1 MNAFDWLPD
10 LLSRYAAEQVTVTA
24 SGSLGAARVL
34 ELDAQAWGRAAAA
47 AAHSELRWAG
57 AWADHLSDHPED
69 YSEDHSGD
77 RLQLTACL
85 RRAGDVLLLRTQVP
99 VAAPFL
105 PSHTP
110 HYPGA
115 SRMERHIRDM
125 YGVLF
130 TGHPD
135 PRRWTR
141 HHAWG
146 KTEHPL
152 RREFPL
158 AGTRGNRPP
167 RTDHDYRF
175 VQVQGAGVYE
185 IPVGP
190 VHAGIIEP
198 GHFRFSAVGEEVLNL
213 EERLGYAHKGIE
225 KIAVG
230 RDAVAAAR
238 LAGRVSGDSTVAFAW
253 AACSAMERAA
263 QVEVPPRALH
273 LRAILAERERVA
285 NHLGDIGAI
294 CNDVGFAFA
303 FYQFGRLREA
313 WQRTSGAVFGH
324 RLLMDRVVP
333 GGVAGDIDATAL
345 ARLRADVDPLRRE
358 LNDLLPILYD
368 YPSLEDRLV
377 TTGVLSARIARLLGA
392 TGYVGKASD
401 CDIDA
406 RRDIAYAP
414 YDGLYVKVPVYS
426 EGDVMTRLRVRADEI
441 LISLGLMTD
450 LLGSLPEGSIRADW
464 PMPDPD
470 SEGLGIVEGW
480 RGETLVY
487 ARFGA
492 DGKIAR
498 LFPCDP
504 SWFTWPALEQLIHG
518 NIVPD
523 FPVCNKSVNGS
534 YSGHDL

>member
-10 LLSRYAAEQVTVTA
+10 LLSRFAAEHVVVSANTA
-24 SGSLGAARVL
+24 LGDARLL
-34 ELDAQAWGRAAAA
+34 EIDASAWGRAAAA
-47 AAHSELRWAG
+47 AAQIPLRWAG
-57 AWADHLSDHPED
+57 VWADHLSEQVDSD
-69 YSEDHSGD
+69 V
-77 RLQLTACL
+77 QLTACL
-85 RRAGDVLLLRTQVP
+85 RRAGDVLLLRTR
-99 VAAPFL
+99 VAAQAPAL
-105 PSHTP
+105 PSQTP
-110 HYPGA
+110 YYPGA
-115 SRMERHIRDM
+115 GRMERHVQDM
-125 YGVLF
+125 SGVVF
-130 TGHPD
+130 ADHPD
-135 PRRWTR
+135 PRRWSR

-146 KTEHPL
+146 EHEYPL
-152 RREFPL
+152 RRDFPL
-158 AGTRGNRPP
+158 LGTRGERPA
-167 RTDHDYRF
+167 RTDENYPF
-175 VQVQGAGVYE
+175 LQVQGAGVYE

-213 EERLGYAHKGIE
+213 EQRLGYAHKGIE

-230 RDAVAAAR
+230 RDAFGAAR
-238 LAGRVSGDSTVAFAW
+238 LAARVSGDSTVAFTW
-253 AACSAMERAA
+253 AACRAMEQAA
-263 QVEVPPRALH
+263 QLDVPARTLH
-273 LRAILAERERVA
+273 LRAVLAERERIA

-313 WQRTSGAVFGH
+313 WQRTSDVVFGH
-324 RLLMDRVVP
+324 RLLMDCIVP
-333 GGVAGDIDATAL
+333 GGVRADIGIDAMN
-345 ARLRADVDPLRRE
+345 RLRAEFDPLRRE
-358 LNDLLPILYD
+358 LNELLPILYD

-377 TTGVLSARIARLLGA
+377 TTGVLSERPARLLGV
-392 TGYVGKASD
+392 TGYVGKASN
-401 CDIDA
+401 CDVDA

-414 YDGLYVKVPVYS
+414 YDRLYVKVPVYS

-441 LISLGLMTD
+441 LLSLGLLED
-450 LLGSLPEGSIRADW
+450 LLDSLPGGAVRVEWIRPAV
-464 PMPDPD
+464 D

-492 DGKIAR
+492 DEKIAR

-504 SWFTWPALEQLIHG
+504 SWFAWPALEQLILG

>member
-1 MNAFDWLPD
+1 MSAFDWLPE
-10 LLSRYAAEQVTVTA
+10 LLARLQAEHVLVRAHTA
-24 SGSLGAARVL
+24 SGRAQLL
-34 ELDAQAWGRAAAA
+34 TLDAEDWGRAAAA
-47 AAHSELRWAG
+47 AAQSALRWAG
-57 AWADHLSDHPED
+57 AWSDHIADSIED
-69 YSEDHSGD
+69 S
-77 RLQLTACL
+77 LQLTACL
-85 RRAGDVLLLRTQVP
+85 RRQGDVLLLRTRVSVTAP
-99 VAAPFL
+99 VL

-110 HYPGA
+110 HFPGA
-115 SRMERHIRDM
+115 DRMERHIQDLT
-125 YGVLF
+125 GVVF
-130 TGHPD
+130 SDHPD
-135 PRRWTR
+135 PRRWAR

-146 KTEHPL
+146 ENEYPL
-152 RREFPL
+152 RSDFPL
-158 AGTRGNRPP
+158 MGTRSARPP
-167 RTDHDYRF
+167 RSDDNYRF
-175 VQVQGAGVYE
+175 LQVQGAGVYE

-198 GHFRFSAVGEEVLNL
+198 GHFRFSAVGEEVLHL

-230 RDAVAAAR
+230 RDAAAAAR

-253 AACSAMERAA
+253 AACMAMEQAA
-263 QVEVPPRALH
+263 GPDKIVVPPRALH
-273 LRAILAERERVA
+273 LRAIMAERERIA

-313 WQRTSGAVFGH
+313 WQRSSHAGFGH
-324 RLLMDRVVP
+324 RLMMDCVTP
-333 GGVAGDIDATAL
+333 GGVRTDPDTASV
-345 ARLRADVDPLRRE
+345 AKLRADLEPLRRE
-358 LNDLLPILYD
+358 LNELLPILFD

-377 TTGVLSARIARLLGA
+377 TTGFLSERIARLLGA
-392 TGYVGKASD
+392 TGYVAKASN
-401 CDIDA
+401 CDLDA
-406 RRDIAYAP
+406 RRDLAYAP
-414 YDGLYVKVPVYS
+414 YDRLTVKVPVYAD
-426 EGDVMTRLRVRADEI
+426 GDVMTRLRVRADEI
-441 LISLGLMTD
+441 LISLD
-450 LLGSLPEGSIRADW
+450 LLGELLNTLPDGPVRAEW
-464 PMPDPD
+464 SQPVAD

-492 DGKIAR
+492 DGRIAR
-498 LFPCDP
+498 LFPRDP